1 LKSVSRQN
9 EYNGTCWIER
19 PDVKPRKEQRDT
31 PGSSVKWHPGNRM
44 LHQIKGRTLAMTIL
58 QGLYETLTTWSEA
71 DDYLLEDGM
80 WHVADF
86 YKHQR
91 AMVQALDP
99 NVTGCGEFA
108 KDSLEYFCTIPMK
121 GRTEFT
127 PRGYASLSSI
137 RIMMPTAMKEIVG
150 EPERNIYEPPDVF
163 NPFIHALLGEVDV
176 LNIVEGGPDFKS
188 VMDPQIYRDFYET
201 LKDNSINH
209 KTR

>member
-1 LKSVSRQN
+1 
-9 EYNGTCWIER
+9 
-19 PDVKPRKEQRDT
+19 
-31 PGSSVKWHPGNRM
+31 M
-44 LHQIKGRTLAMTIL
+44 
-58 QGLYETLTTWSEA
+58 
-71 DDYLLEDGM
+71 
-80 WHVADF
+80 
-86 YKHQR
+86 
-91 AMVQALDP
+91 
-99 NVTGCGEFA
+99 
-108 KDSLEYFCTIPMK
+108 
-121 GRTEFT
+121 
-127 PRGYASLSSI
+127 SSI